1 MKTCKLCVHNDKT
14 YKNQEILLCA
24 KDFPNV
30 KAGDVVELY
39 HPDDEWNRLLLQ
51 VKCLPEDYQQR
62 DAVSIEQTICNTFSL
77 KNYKKIVVS
86 KVEPKNI
93 TLDLVEILFKEQY
106 FGRSDMWRMNSSL
119 TNTCVYLKKSL
130 EFAGMRATVQ
140 ELWSQGENVT
150 SGLITEDTRVVFR
163 SPTAVVQIFIQIST
177 EMWDFDL
184 HGDLYFEKAVNGFLT
199 DLFARWKE
207 QKCLHDV
214 TIVMF
219 SRTYYDAKSFD
230 EFPPAVRECLQI
242 DCRGCIY
249 EDFYRVV
256 IQNERYEEW
265 SYVLRD
271 LRTIFN
277 TYEEIL
283 NFHHPSSD
291 RMKMP
296 KGTISMAAQGNFL
309 ETLNMSL
316 NLFEKYYMDRNF
328 DRTGKVSV
336 VITPGPGVFEV
347 DRQLANITKQRTID
361 CGVGSDLVCM
371 GEQPLH
377 AAPLFKFHS
386 KSSDHS
392 IEVGD
397 DYNIPH
403 WMNHSFYMSKNQIEN
418 HMNSPFVP
426 RIKPPPALL
435 KELEE
440 GPKTEKKSL
449 LHRKDDSHETNIP
462 FVDYDEYDAQVF
474 KLPSGT
480 IPPRTFT
487 ARKDPLVMSGLVM
500 RGSAHP
506 KTFAEAKRTRVP
518 RTRHISDEVCAYS
531 FDRRE
536 ADKEKTAAIT
546 IPSRQNS
553 NDDLSISFG
562 CYPIQERTL
571 SRDSFESSESDEL
584 IHQRFVVGS
593 AGSPV
598 SHSRGLHNYRP
609 RRALINPFAPSRLQ
623 FKMTS
628 NRRRWVHAFPVD
640 KSGKAMQARHVHSVQ
655 PSGKETD
662 FPWATKPRGPVMTLV
677 TGNTKKTKAYID
689 HYDPDNDLASQ
700 GSESMGGSPISHAMS
715 ISKRNALDNQSRQ
728 RSVKRSSRLG
738 GNKPHAIFGSVKSGS
753 EQNWSPDMNTA
764 VDWKSLTIPA
774 SLPLTTDY
782 FPDRHS
788 LQYDYY
794 VASYQFDVAEEGWG
808 YLHRP
813 SNVDEKDWLVYHRP
827 PLTTQQVFMEL
838 ISQRLGQGF
847 QLITKNS
854 SKQSEPKPDPP
865 KASPNTSGLFGLINE
880 PDNECYMNIGRIY
893 HKLISRGSSIDVTWW
908 RPSHPTPQLQYEYRY
923 RFQDPDSYTYEV
935 SWTNFSNERLEN
947 YNWNHLDKYICTQ
960 GDYWECGL
968 IDSLKYWR
976 SRFFLLPMNNPA
988 TKKIIEKETTRC
1000 DIYEERSLEDCK
1012 YLIHGFIKF
1021 LETIN
1026 KIRRSKPKSEVGT
1039 SGGGAAS
1046 QGDASPRKLET
1057 DGVVDR
1063 EEKLASTSPSLWI
1076 VEAMMDPV
1084 DGLSL
1089 IQNQAG
1095 LPSNCFISKEAV
1107 AWCRQNVAGIDTT
1120 AGAVALLQRLMD
1132 DHLVLHC
1139 SGNPQHKFIYGF
1151 YLYYVPS
1158 KVLSKPDTS
1167 MGGHPGS
1174 HLATPGANFNLLFQ
1188 NEWCEV
1194 AVLPVHEEDEPHL
1207 DDTDAEDE
1215 ATPKGGSPGTS
1226 PPTQQAHFFLPMDK
1240 RDSVAKIL
1248 LTAESR
1254 RKRSDSEL
1262 IPEIEDWRVVTG
1274 FTEHKSGQPTATLL
1288 HKYTNVEVDPAKKSD
1303 RREFA
1308 IARYHAYYSPVCAF
1322 ELQLQWMVATGGIL
1336 GDLVYSY
1343 ARKASLCGF
1352 HLLPVPCDPFALPYN
1367 NSSDPLRGPTFV
1379 PLDMEAFPDDLLKDY
1394 TSEKR
1399 QDMLYKIQDAIVKR
1413 FGFMPCSVK
1422 VPELDRDESNHGQ
1435 RRKPSN
1441 YGYSYTS
1448 SHSGEEVQEN
1458 FNHQYVHCTA
1468 GMFILIPDS
1477 NLSQDWHSQTSTM
1490 LRPPRTSSTATMV
1503 SALVG
1508 TSPFSSSRLSNAG
1521 LGITAGAIGGSVLA
1535 GTSPYSSASSST
1547 TGAGDGAVSPEP
1559 LDPMEMSKRSSADL
1573 HKLYIARQAERPE
1586 KQVGFLWTWNYMSSK
1601 RWRSPN
1607 TGDEAFQDTMLAD
1620 FRRFCSNDEGRL
1632 TEFWDNFKGA
1642 LDE

>member
-1 MKTCKLCVHNDKT
+1 MKTFKLAVHNEKS
-14 YKNQEILLCA
+14 YKSKYVADQEILLCA
-24 KDFPNV
+24 KDFPDV

-39 HPDDEWNRLLLQ
+39 HPEDEWNRLLLQ
-51 VKCLPEDYQQR
+51 VKCLPDDYQQR
-62 DAVSIEQTICNTFSL
+62 DTVSIEQGISNTFSL
-77 KNYKKIVVS
+77 KTYNNKIVVN
-86 KVEPKNI
+86 KVEPKNVCV
-93 TLDLVEILFKEQY
+93 DLVEILFKEQY
-106 FGRSDMWRMNSSL
+106 FGRSDMWRMNTIL
-119 TNTCVYLKKSL
+119 TNTCVYVKKNL
-130 EFAGMRATVQ
+130 EFAGMRATVH

-199 DLFARWKE
+199 DLFARWKD

-219 SRTYYDAKSFD
+219 SRTYYNAKSFD

-265 SYVLRD
+265 SGVLRE

-277 TYEEIL
+277 TYEDIL
-283 NFHHPSSD
+283 NFHRPSNEGW
-291 RMKMP
+291 KMP

-316 NLFEKYYMDRNF
+316 NLFEKYYLDRNF

-386 KSSDHS
+386 KSSDDS

-403 WMNHSFYMSKNQIEN
+403 WLNHSFYMSKNQIEN

-426 RIKPPPALL
+426 RIKPPPALVSSL
-435 KELEE
+435 VSFSL
-440 GPKTEKKSL
+440 PYL
-449 LHRKDDSHETNIP
+449 LHRNDDSHETNIP

-480 IPPRTFT
+480 IPPRPL
-487 ARKDPLVMSGLVM
+487 KDPFSSALGP
-500 RGSAHP
+500 RGSALP

-518 RTRHISDEVCAYS
+518 RTRHISDEVCAYN
-531 FDRRE
+531 FDRRD
-536 ADKEKTAAIT
+536 ADKEKSPAIT

-553 NDDLSISFG
+553 SDDLSLSFG
-562 CYPIQERTL
+562 CYPIQGRGCG
-571 SRDSFESSESDEL
+571 RDSFGSSESDEL
-584 IHQRFVVGS
+584 VHQRCVVGS

-628 NRRRWVHAFPVD
+628 NRRRWVHAFPVGVWFEIFKVNLSIGILAEAFVNVSKYFD
-640 KSGKAMQARHVHSVQ
+640 VVFKRLLYLNKNTLWLLQFNICIKIMIYITYISSSHHRDIIISNFFSPGNGKRN
-655 PSGKETD
+655 
-662 FPWATKPRGPVMTLV
+662 PRGVNL
-677 TGNTKKTKAYID
+677 
-689 HYDPDNDLASQ
+689 HF
-700 GSESMGGSPISHAMS
+700 
-715 ISKRNALDNQSRQ
+715 
-728 RSVKRSSRLG
+728 G
-738 GNKPHAIFGSVKSGS
+738 GNKTRRVFGS
-753 EQNWSPDMNTA
+753 EQDWSPDMNTGYDWRVLPPDPSGDLRVSRLTKAFFDGDIQSSTFIEGIA

-808 YLHRP
+808 P
-813 SNVDEKDWLVYHRP
+813 SSVDEKDWLVYHRP

-854 SKQSEPKPDPP
+854 PKQSEPKPEPP
-865 KASPNTSGLFGLINE
+865 KVSPSTSGLFGLINE

-893 HKLISRGSSIDVTWW
+893 HKLISRGSSIGVTWW

-923 RFQDPDSYTYEV
+923 RFQDPDSFTYDV

-976 SRFFLLPMNNPA
+976 SRFFLLPLNNSA
-988 TKKIIEKETTRC
+988 TKKIIDKETTRC
-1000 DIYEERSLEDCK
+1000 DIYEERSLVECRE
-1012 YLIHGFIKF
+1012 LMRGFTKF
-1021 LETIN
+1021 LEAMN
-1026 KIRRSKPKSEVGT
+1026 KIRRSKPKPEVGGST
-1039 SGGGAAS
+1039 AGGTT
-1046 QGDASPRKLET
+1046 QGDSSPRKLENE
-1057 DGVVDR
+1057 GLVG
-1063 EEKLASTSPSLWI
+1063 SL
-1076 VEAMMDPV
+1076 

-1095 LPSNCFISKEAV
+1095 LPSNSFISREAV
-1107 AWCRQNVAGIDTT
+1107 FWCRRNVAGVDTT
-1120 AGAVALLQRLMD
+1120 SGAVALLQRLMD
-1132 DHLVLHC
+1132 DQLVLHC
-1139 SGNPQHKFIYGF
+1139 SGNPQHKFINGF
-1151 YLYYVPS
+1151 YLYYVPQ
-1158 KVLSKPDTS
+1158 KLLAKPGEPLLQVLLY
-1167 MGGHPGS
+1167 H
-1174 HLATPGANFNLLFQ
+1174 HLATPGADFNLLFQ

-1194 AVLPVHEEDEPHL
+1194 AVLPLHEEEEPQTQ
-1207 DDTDAEDE
+1207 DDTVLMLDV
-1215 ATPKGGSPGTS
+1215 K
-1226 PPTQQAHFFLPMDK
+1226 PTQQRKQQLSVSVFL
-1240 RDSVAKIL
+1240 SVPL
-1248 LTAESR
+1248 NCSHSGWLQMYSR
-1254 RKRSDSEL
+1254 QFGKGCTPFLSVCLSRSVSAPWNL
-1262 IPEIEDWRVVTG
+1262 
-1274 FTEHKSGQPTATLL
+1274 
-1288 HKYTNVEVDPAKKSD
+1288 
-1303 RREFA
+1303 
-1308 IARYHAYYSPVCAF
+1308 
-1322 ELQLQWMVATGGIL
+1322 ELQLQWMVVTGCIL

-1343 ARKASLCGF
+1343 ARKATLCGF

-1367 NSSDPLRGPTFV
+1367 NMSDPLRGPIFI
-1379 PLDMEAFPDDLLKDY
+1379 PLDMDALPKALLEDG
-1394 TSEKR
+1394 R
-1399 QDMLYKIQDAIVKR
+1399 Q
-1413 FGFMPCSVK
+1413 
-1422 VPELDRDESNHGQ
+1422 GQ
-1435 RRKPSN
+1435 ATKRKPSSFG
-1441 YGYSYTS
+1441 YGYGFGSNGQ
-1448 SHSGEEVQEN
+1448 SGDDSEEN

-1468 GMFILIPDS
+1468 GMFILIPD
-1477 NLSQDWHSQTSTM
+1477 LSLDHHSQT
-1490 LRPPRTSSTATMV
+1490 
-1503 SALVG
+1503 
-1508 TSPFSSSRLSNAG
+1508 
-1521 LGITAGAIGGSVLA
+1521 
-1535 GTSPYSSASSST
+1535 
-1547 TGAGDGAVSPEP
+1547 PEP
-1559 LDPMEMSKRSSADL
+1559 LDPVEMSKRSSADL
-1573 HKLYIARQAERPE
+1573 HKLYVARQAERPE
-1586 KQVGFLWTWNYMSSK
+1586 KQVGFLWTWNYMSSR
-1601 RWRSPN
+1601 RWRSNN
-1607 TGDEAFQDTMLAD
+1607 TGDEIFQDTMLAD

-1632 TEFWDNFKGA
+1632 TEFWDSFKGS
-1642 LDE
+1642 L